1 MRVEVHELNADFFER
16 SVAEQMSL
24 HSGESFV
31 WIIISLLNKTELITL
46 GLVES
51 RLYTVGLLEALE
63 TEDKQLRII
72 LVIQRREWDVNELA
86 RLKPVYER

>member
-1 MRVEVHELNADFFER
+1 VRVEVHELNADFFER

-24 HSGESFV
+24 YSGESFV

>member
-1 MRVEVHELNADFFER
+1 MGVEVHELNADFFER

-24 HSGESFV
+24 YSGESFV

>member
-1 MRVEVHELNADFFER
+1 
-16 SVAEQMSL
+16 MSL

>member
-24 HSGESFV
+24 YSGESFV